1 MKQNHLIKHLHFLI
15 LIASNFCYAQSIQN
29 TYMLPRISE
38 DITIDG
44 KVDEEVWSKIDPLPL
59 TMHWPNYK
67 SEITEETEIK
77 VAYDD
82 QYVYVGAI
90 CYDSDPSGIQGPTF
104 QRDGISQQ
112 MDQITILFDTYNDN
126 ENTLAYIVTPTSSRA
141 DIAFKNDAQGDDAA
155 NFSWNSYWIASST
168 INDKGWQ
175 TEMRIPFG
183 SLRFQVV
190 NNKVEMGMIAYRFV
204 ARKRELNIY
213 PSIPPDWGFL
223 SFAKASQAQTVSFEG
238 IQNKQ
243 PWYTSPYVLLSA
255 GHHYEDNEQNEYTR
269 YDYQDFQIGLDIQHA
284 FNDNLN
290 ADFTINTDFAQ
301 VEADN
306 QAVNLTRFSLFFPE
320 KRRFFL
326 ERASTFDFKFDLN
339 NNMFYSRRIGIN
351 DGELIPL
358 YGGARLVGRMDKWD
372 IGLLDMQSQPK
383 GEFNSENF
391 GIIRV
396 RRNVFNPR
404 SYVGGMFT
412 SRLDTKGYSNL
423 AYGLDGI
430 INIFK
435 QDYLQFNF
443 AQTQDSED
451 TTGIAGIDKARI
463 YLMWENRIV
472 NGFGY
477 RFSYSNVGAN
487 YNPGVGFERR
497 FDYTRIGDQIF
508 YSWFAP
514 EESSLRQT
522 TITLNGGL
530 SLGNTSGELETY
542 SMGLQADLIWDRDSR
557 LSIGTDNFHDNVPEP
572 FELSDDITIDAGS
585 YSNTTGNV
593 SYSTPAV
600 SFFILGING
609 RVGSFYDGDLM
620 SFGISPE
627 VVFSKYFQLS
637 ASYQYTNINFKEM
650 AETFVSHLG
659 SLNMTGSV
667 NVKLSASAF
676 VQMNSLE
683 EIGSI
688 NFRLRYNP
696 VDGNDLYIV
705 YNETLNSDPTSV
717 VPNLPIS
724 DNRAIMI
731 KYIHTFQL

>member
-522 TITLNGGL
+522 TITLKGGL